1 MVRWGGVIGASVL
14 LDFAEALLE
23 FDVLELNRARV
34 ALAADSSIA
43 GYFTKNDRIANGI
56 GISSEPGVVRQ
67 TADFRDRFGLMKF
80 CSAKDTFG

>member
-1 MVRWGGVIGASVL
+1 MIGASVL

-23 FDVLELNRARV
+23 FDMLELNRARA
-34 ALAADSSIA
+34 ALAADSIIA
-43 GYFTKNDRIANGI
+43 GNFAKNDRIANGT

-67 TADFRDRFGLMKF
+67 TADFRERLGLMKF